1 MTEVQFTSE
10 MYVGVRQHVG
20 GDDSVVD
27 AAQIS
32 LASVEERAAKHEREM
47 TPEKRAGLINYLMK
61 HRHGTPFEHNSVTFE
76 VHCPIAIAREFMRHR
91 VNSYN
96 EKSGRYSVMDALFYI
111 PSEERPMKNIGTSAR
126 PVMAPLDSETQN
138 EVIKSMTGAAEIQWR
153 YYESLLKMG
162 AAKEVA
168 RFVLGT
174 NIMTSFVVT
183 MNARSVMAFLS
194 LRTHEPDATFVSYP
208 QYEIEEVAQLMEAW
222 FAIQFPVTYAAFVKN
237 GRVAP

>member
-1 MTEVQFTSE
+1 MTEVQFTSD
-10 MYVGVRQHVG
+10 MYVGVRRFVG
-20 GDDSVVD
+20 GDESVVE
-27 AAQIS
+27 AARVS
-32 LASVEERAAKHEREM
+32 LAPVEEQVE
-47 TPEKRAGLINYLMK
+47 PSGDPGSQAGLINYLMS

-96 EKSGRYSVMDALFYI
+96 EKSGRYSVMDALFYV
-111 PSEERPMKNIGTSAR
+111 PSHDRPMLNVGTSAR
-126 PVMAPLDSETQN
+126 PVMAPLDEEAQDD
-138 EVIKSMTGAAEIQWR
+138 VIEIMKRSANIQWKD
-153 YYESLLKMG
+153 YEYLLGIG

-194 LRTHEPDATFVSYP
+194 LRTHYDKPEAFFVSYP
-208 QYEIEEVAQLMEAW
+208 QYEIEQVAQLMEAW
-222 FAIQFPVTYAAFVKN
+222 FSTQFPDAYAAFVKN